1 MAVLAGEIVASKT
14 FTRVRYGWTDL
25 VGRIGEQR
33 VSVLAKLAKGIVT
46 DRSNIRWRPLRQIN
60 GR

>member
-1 MAVLAGEIVASKT
+1 MAVLAGEIIAGKT

-33 VSVLAKLAKGIVT
+33 MSVLDELE
-46 DRSNIRWRPLRQIN
+46 
-60 GR
+60 